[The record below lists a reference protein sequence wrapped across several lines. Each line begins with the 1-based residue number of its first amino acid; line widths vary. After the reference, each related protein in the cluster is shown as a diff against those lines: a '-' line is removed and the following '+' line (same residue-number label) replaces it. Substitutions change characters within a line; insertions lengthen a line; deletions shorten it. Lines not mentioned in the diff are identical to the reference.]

1 MEAVRRRKV
10 LAAVVVASVISA
22 VTLASGALPASLPC
36 RDAHVS
42 FGFKKY
48 SAIWS
53 RIYKCEVRMRAANVA
68 SFSLCPCVFLS
79 LVRRSIERCAAA
91 WFCCA

>member
-10 LAAVVVASVISA
+10 LAAIVVASVISA
-22 VTLASGALPASLPC
+22 VTLSSGALPASLPC
-36 RDAHVS
+36 LDAHVYLALKS
-42 FGFKKY
+42 MQQSGHQF
-48 SAIWS
+48 AH
-53 RIYKCEVRMRAANVA
+53 CELRMRAANSA

>member
-42 FGFKKY
+42 LALKVFSDLDEF
-48 SAIWS
+48 S
-53 RIYKCEVRMRAANVA
+53 NVN
-68 SFSLCPCVFLS
+68 
-79 LVRRSIERCAAA
+79 
-91 WFCCA
+91 